1 MRKKLPVFLIIIFI
15 VMYILYFYPVQR
27 FLAQKAFNEYINLQG
42 TSEENIETKRIFKD
56 YKQDGYFIEVIYKDD
71 PDFIYDYKYA
81 VDAIKN
87 MANYKAIRCDV
98 YTKYNESVELSGDSE
113 SIKYPPIE

>member
-15 VMYILYFYPVQR
+15 VVYILYFYPVQR
-27 FLAQKAFNEYINLQG
+27 FLAHKAFNEYINLQG

-81 VDAIKN
+81 VDTIKN
-87 MANYKAIRCDV
+87 MANYKAIRCHV